1 MFSNTEFFRQIL
13 KLSTGWIV
21 TKIEVSEKPEEIHL
35 YIEYQGEKYLDIE
48 TGEIN
53 PIYDFRQERV
63 WRHLDTMQYAT
74 YLHCRI
80 PRIKTTGGQIESVI
94 VPWAEEDTR
103 HTYLFEDK
111 VIKIIQSTHNQTK
124 SGEIMKLSQEK
135 VNYIMHKAVKRGLSR
150 RNLQEENILHL
161 SIDEKSYGK
170 GHNYVTVLSNPK
182 TGQVID
188 VSKGRDLSS
197 VDEVLQ
203 KSLKPKTI
211 ENIQSFCCDMW
222 DAYMNGLKKTAQM
235 LNLCMTNFILS
246 NT

>member
-13 KLSTGWIV
+13 KLESGWFV
-21 TKIEVSEKPEEIHL
+21 SKIEVKENPEEIHL
-35 YIEYQGEKYLDIE
+35 YIEYQWKEYIDTE

-53 PIYDFRQERV
+53 KVYDFRSERI

-74 YLHCRI
+74 YIHCRI
-80 PRIKTTGGQIESVI
+80 PRIKTNEGKIESVQ

-111 VIKIIQSTHNQTK
+111 TIKVIQATHNQTQ
-124 SGEIMKLSQEK
+124 SGAIMKLSQEK
-135 VNYIMHKAVKRGLSR
+135 VNYIMHKAVERGMSR
-150 RNLQEENILHL
+150 RNLHEDNILHL

-170 GHNYVTVLSNPK
+170 GHKYVTVLSNPI

-188 VSKGRDLSS
+188 VSKDRTLKS
-197 VDEVLQ
+197 VDEVLK
-203 KSLKPKTI
+203 KSLKTTTL
-211 ENIQSFCCDMW
+211 ENIKSFCCDMW
-222 DAYMNGLKKTAQM
+222 DAFINGLKKTVQM
-235 LNLCMTNFILS
+235 HSLFTINFMLS